1 MDYDVVIIGSGAGG
15 GTLAYVLASTGL
27 KILILERGEY
37 LKREKANW
45 NPKEVFLK
53 GRYSP
58 NDPWLDNK
66 NKAFEP
72 STHYYVGG
80 NTKFYGAAL
89 FRMREKDFGEVKH
102 HGGLSPAWPLG
113 YEEFKPYYRK
123 AEKLYKVHGKRGLDP
138 LDPPESDPYPF
149 PAVTHEPRIQAIA
162 DDLNK
167 KGVKAYQLPLGI
179 NIDEKNPHA
188 STCIRCDSC
197 DGYPCLVHA
206 KSDAEVCCVTPALQ
220 NSNVE
225 ILTGA
230 YVKSLE
236 ANSKGE
242 ISIVHVEKNG
252 EPLQIKGKVVIVS
265 CGAINSAALLLRSKS
280 DQYPNGLANSSGLL
294 GKNYMC
300 HNNMVVVAVST
311 EPNTTQ
317 F

>member
-1 MDYDVVIIGSGAGG
+1 M
-15 GTLAYVLASTGL
+15 
-27 KILILERGEY
+27 
-37 LKREKANW
+37 
-45 NPKEVFLK
+45 
-53 GRYSP
+53 
-58 NDPWLDNK
+58 
-66 NKAFEP
+66 
-72 STHYYVGG
+72 
-80 NTKFYGAAL
+80 
-89 FRMREKDFGEVKH
+89 
-102 HGGLSPAWPLG
+102 
-113 YEEFKPYYRK
+113 
-123 AEKLYKVHGKRGLDP
+123 
-138 LDPPESDPYPF
+138 
-149 PAVTHEPRIQAIA
+149 
-162 DDLNK
+162 
-167 KGVKAYQLPLGI
+167 KAYQLPLGI